1 MAHRGTTSE
10 SEPTE
15 LTFVEVKAGWRV
27 PAANRRAADAA
38 LLLAVRLLGLDPA
51 PAIRWFRQAGDIG
64 ERGDALLAE
73 TFRLL
78 LPTDAALAAK
88 AGGFVGDART
98 VGRAYHSEPR
108 ALWVATD
115 LTPAQTAHTVLHEAR
130 HRWQAATGHWTG
142 RGGAEEVTA
151 CEFDAEGFA
160 IAHRDTALAL
170 LEAGAGGTR

>member
-1 MAHRGTTSE
+1 MSA
-10 SEPTE
+10 
-15 LTFVEVKAGWRV
+15 LAFVEVKAGWRV
-27 PAANRRAADAA
+27 PAANRGAAAAA
-38 LLLAVRLLGLDPA
+38 LSLAVRLLGLDPA
-51 PAIRWFRQAGDIG
+51 PAIRWFRQAGDVG
-64 ERGDALLAE
+64 ERGGALLDE
-73 TFRLL
+73 TFRRL

-98 VGRAYHSEPR
+98 AGRAYRSEPR

-142 RGGAEEVTA
+142 RGGAAEVTA

-160 IAHRDTALAL
+160 IAHREEALASI
-170 LEAGAGGTR
+170 AA